1 MPSVYNPITGKAE
14 RASKQQKEA
23 YDKYQRD
30 EALKTLLGSQFGAP
44 TITVALALVLGPIVA
59 AFVAKQTGKKIE
71 ESDWRTFVNEFISD
85 PKNLLLF
92 TPAAVPFAAFDF
104 FKSKI

>member
-1 MPSVYNPITGKAE
+1 MPSIFNPVTGKAE

-59 AFVAKQTGKKIE
+59 AFVAKQTGKTIQ
-71 ESDWRTFVNEFISD
+71 ESDWRDFVNDFISD
-85 PKNLLLF
+85 PKNLLSF
-92 TPAAVPFAAFDF
+92 TPFAGPLAAFDF
-104 FKSKI
+104 VKSKI